1 VQYLLRLGI
10 QAPTKQETQL
20 TIEKLSNNNA
30 LGTGGIPA
38 KLRGHGGQEVINKIQ
53 KLMGIMC
60 EKESIQEEWK
70 LSIICPIHQ
79 KGASSTARLQRH
91 IIALY
96 SLHNF
101 HHHSEE

>member
-1 VQYLLRLGI
+1 MGI

-20 TIEKLSNNNA
+20 AIEKLSDNKA

-60 EKESIQEEWK
+60 EKESIPEEWK
-70 LSIICPIHQ
+70 PSITWPIHQ
-79 KGASSTARLQRH
+79 KGGKFNCQNYKG
-91 IIALY
+91 I
-96 SLHNF
+96 SLLCTVYTTS
-101 HHHSEE
+101 HHHSKE